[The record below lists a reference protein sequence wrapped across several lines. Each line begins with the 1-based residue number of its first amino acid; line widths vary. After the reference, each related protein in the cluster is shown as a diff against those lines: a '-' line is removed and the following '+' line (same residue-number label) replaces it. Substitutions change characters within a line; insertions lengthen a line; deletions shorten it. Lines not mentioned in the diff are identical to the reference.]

1 MKQIEPG
8 SSSYGVFS
16 GSDAGETFERCKPSL
31 TIGSVLG
38 LAKVYQVIHILIN
51 GILPDVWEKC
61 FSGKL

>member
-8 SSSYGVFS
+8 SSSYGVCS

-38 LAKVYQVIHILIN
+38 LAKVYLK
-51 GILPDVWEKC
+51 LDVTGAERQ
-61 FSGKL
+61 F